1 VTRVR
6 RSLSGAAVARLSAAG
21 KAGRVLAPILDLV
34 RVGGLPAVSAL
45 RDAAGT
51 GEWGAAVRRHVY
63 ERIWTD
69 AADRLGATI
78 SPLGDDFLAIRRGS
92 ASTVV
97 SYQQVQL
104 DNAVDLELALHR
116 GIVHRRLV
124 ELGIPVA
131 PYREFAYGDLGPAH
145 EFLARTGRCVV
156 KPAAGTSGGEGVTC
170 GIETPAEL
178 ERAVLCARRWDPQ
191 RAVIEEHVRGD
202 EYRLLFL
209 DGRLLGVVRRRAP
222 EVVGDGRA
230 SVLELLARENARRAA
245 SDGRLGMSPV
255 NVELDCV
262 LALARAGLRLGS
274 TVPPGRRVAVK
285 SMVNQSGAAD
295 TVTVPRC
302 LVGDEL
308 VRDAAN
314 AARAAG
320 VRLAAVEVI
329 TPDLSLPLADA
340 AGIVLEV
347 NGTPGLHYHYL
358 VADPERLVPVAV
370 PIAEQLLT
378 EAERG

>member
-1 VTRVR
+1 VTRPR
-6 RSLSGAAVARLSAAG
+6 RSLSGAAVTRLAALG
-21 KAGRVLAPILDLV
+21 KAGRILAPTVDLV
-34 RVGGLPAVSAL
+34 RVGGLHALSAL

-51 GEWGAAVRRHVY
+51 GEWGLAVRRHVY
-63 ERIWTD
+63 ERIWAD
-69 AADRLGATI
+69 AAEQLGATI
-78 SPLGDDFLAIRRGS
+78 SPLGDEFLVIRRG
-92 ASTVV
+92 AACTIV

-124 ELGIPVA
+124 QLGIPVA
-131 PYREFAYGDLGPAH
+131 PYREFAYDDLASAQD
-145 EFLARTGRCVV
+145 FLARTGRCVV
-156 KPAAGTSGGEGVTC
+156 KPASGTSGGEGVTC

-178 ERAVLCARRWDPQ
+178 ERAVLCARRWDA
-191 RAVIEEHVRGD
+191 RHAVIEQHARGQ

-209 DGRLLGVVRRRAP
+209 DGRLLGVVQRRPP

-230 SVLELLARENARRAA
+230 SVVELLARENARRAA

-255 NVELDCV
+255 NVDLDCV

-329 TPDLSLPLADA
+329 TPDVRLPLAEA
-340 AGIVLEV
+340 EGIVLEV

-358 VADPERLVPVAV
+358 VADSECLVPVAV
-370 PIAEQLLT
+370 PIIEQLLT